1 MNHHTN
7 NVCSENG
14 TQPTV
19 QKQKRD
25 DMLTSDERKVFDYTF
40 EVKDVSLQG
49 QGTRTSNCATF
60 GELPSEIVQI
70 NWAERR
76 D

>member
-1 MNHHTN
+1 M
-7 NVCSENG
+7 SR
-14 TQPTV
+14 
-19 QKQKRD
+19 RD
-25 DMLTSDERKVFDYTF
+25 RKKLFDYMSG
-40 EVKDVSLQG
+40 EKGESLQG

-70 NWAERR
+70 SGAERR

>member
-1 MNHHTN
+1 M
-7 NVCSENG
+7 SR
-14 TQPTV
+14 
-19 QKQKRD
+19 RD
-25 DMLTSDERKVFDYTF
+25 RKKLFDYMSG
-40 EVKDVSLQG
+40 ERGESLQG

-70 NWAERR
+70 SGAERR

>member
-1 MNHHTN
+1 MGVNFLIT
-7 NVCSENG
+7 CLGE
-14 TQPTV
+14 
-19 QKQKRD
+19 
-25 DMLTSDERKVFDYTF
+25 
-40 EVKDVSLQG
+40 KDVRPQG

-70 NWAERR
+70 SGAERK